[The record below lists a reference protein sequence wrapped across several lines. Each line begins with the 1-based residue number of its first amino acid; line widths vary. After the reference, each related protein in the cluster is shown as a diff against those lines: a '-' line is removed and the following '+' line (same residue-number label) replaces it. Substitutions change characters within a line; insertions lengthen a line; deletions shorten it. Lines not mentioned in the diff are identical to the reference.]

1 MASYADAIQ
10 QDLERSGMRSIQE
23 PQMMRDRQQATY
35 MGNLGRFAMFAG
47 LGMMQGIGQGLAN
60 TDLRNPFRGA
70 GMSLLGGSA
79 IGGEAAGAQ
88 MSYDF
93 ERMSRMER
101 DEYDRSKRALAEEED
116 RAKLETYKP
125 AKVFSTKKSKDDE
138 DSGEP
143 GDVSSVPE
151 GMRLGLKSPSLALFG
166 AQQALA
172 QVKQEQAL
180 TQAQKIMFG
189 IQDRNRGGR

>member
-1 MASYADAIQ
+1 MSTPLMHGRMGMMGQ
-10 QDLERSGMRSIQE
+10 QLVN
-23 PQMMRDRQQATY
+23 DRQQATY

-60 TDLRNPFRGA
+60 TDLRNPFKGA
-70 GMSLLGGSA
+70 GAALTGGA
-79 IGGEAAGAQ
+79 NVGAAAVGHQ
-88 MSYDF
+88 LSYDF
-93 ERMSRMER
+93 ERMSRMEK
-101 DEYDRSKRALAEEED
+101 DQYDRSKRALAEEED

-125 AKVFSTKKSKDDE
+125 AKVFSAKKSNDND
-138 DSGEP
+138 DSGDP

-180 TQAQKIMFG
+180 TEAQRIMFG
-189 IQDRNRGGR
+189 LQDRNRGGR